1 MDKSKER
8 RRMIDGEGEG
18 RSLNGGVD
26 GCKMDGKTQKISDI
40 PKVQSC
46 EHSLVSQQH
55 WWVFRREI

>member
-1 MDKSKER
+1 
-8 RRMIDGEGEG
+8 MIDGEGEG